1 MLLDLLGA
9 RSIGKERAHQNLIVA
24 FRISRRDLRKISRL
38 MTGSRFSL
46 VAKKVVVTSLQNQIF
61 RLYWCRSF

>member
-24 FRISRRDLRKISRL
+24 FRISRRL